1 MRIIDPKL
9 GIMIDD
15 GVIPMFNGFPEET
28 IRFFLGLRF
37 HNDASYFNEHRA
49 EYEAFVKE
57 PFFQFILAMAPTME
71 AIAGDIEL
79 RPAKCLARIRRD
91 TRFTKDKSPYRDHLW
106 LLFKRSGEARDNT
119 VMYWFE
125 LSPDTVN
132 WGLGFWG
139 DNRPAMNALRTM
151 MAEKPEKVLHAFH
164 QAKLPDGA
172 FSIDGE
178 QYKRMPVPARVPPE
192 LAPYYARKSL
202 YFCRNDV
209 ELSDAY
215 SARIVDLCA
224 QDYLR
229 LKPLYLL
236 LRQAAD
242 TGKAALEG

>member
-1 MRIIDPKL
+1 MQIIDPML
-9 GIMIDD
+9 GNMIDD

-57 PFFQFILAMAPTME
+57 PFFQFIQALAPTME
-71 AIAGDIEL
+71 SIASDFEL
-79 RPAKCLARIRRD
+79 RPGKCLARIRRD

-106 LLFKRSGEARDNT
+106 LMFKRSGEARDDT

-139 DNRPAMNALRTM
+139 ANKPAMNALRTM
-151 MAEKPEKVLHAFH
+151 MAEKPEKVLRAFH
-164 QAKLPDGA
+164 QSKLPDDS

-178 QYKRMPVPARVPPE
+178 AYKRMPVPACVPLE
-192 LAPYYARKSL
+192 LTPYYARKSL
-202 YFCRNDV
+202 YFCRSNIA
-209 ELSDAY
+209 LSHAY
-215 SARIVDLCA
+215 SPNILALCA

-242 TGKAALEG
+242 IGKAALEG